1 MTVSAKLVMEL
12 RERTGCGMMEC
23 KRALVEAMGDID
35 LAIDQMRKAGQAK
48 ADKKKDRIA
57 AEGVIVILRT
67 PDGKTAV
74 MLEINT
80 ETDFSA
86 RDAEVNTFANT
97 VAQVALNSGVT
108 DVEALSNEKTP
119 AGATVEEARQALVA
133 KVGENIKI
141 RRIER
146 MTCDGVVGTYLHSA
160 RIGVMVAVKNGNEN
174 LAKDLAMHIA
184 ASKPEVVSREQV
196 TQQALDKEK
205 EIFAAQ
211 ARESG
216 KPQDIIDKMIEGR
229 INKYKD
235 EVSLM
240 GQPFVKNSDIKVSQL
255 LKENNAE
262 VLTFVRMEVG
272 EGIEKKV
279 DNFVED
285 VMAQVRDQS

>member
-108 DVEALSNEKTP
+108 DVEALSSGKTP
-119 AGATVEEARQALVA
+119 TGATVEEARQALVA